1 MPLLKPYVSVTVAM
15 EAACYSRYTVPQ
27 LASIAGLRN
36 KETYGK
42 EEPDLR
48 YVED

>member
-15 EAACYSRYTVPQ
+15 EAACYSWCVVPQ
-27 LASIAGLRN
+27 LTAIAGLRN

-42 EEPDLR
+42 EEPDLC